1 MEMEK
6 EEGEGAL
13 EKYHNTEGVQLKK
26 KKKNSLRPSFSYT
39 GLIFSPSL
47 HLTLQTK
54 GYTEKLMKN

>member
-13 EKYHNTEGVQLKK
+13 EKYHNIEGVQLK

>member
-13 EKYHNTEGVQLKK
+13 EKYHNIEGVQLK
-26 KKKNSLRPSFSYT
+26 KKKNSLRPSFSYA

>member
-13 EKYHNTEGVQLKK
+13 EKYHNIEGVQLK
-26 KKKNSLRPSFSYT
+26 KKKNSLRPSFSYN